1 MYVMSGD
8 MMKTIADSI
17 VSLDDGTLK
26 ATLERAIEDGV
37 PVETLV
43 RDGLGKGMEDVGL
56 RYENGEFFLSELIM
70 AATLMDESMELIKP
84 LLKYEDR
91 PDASVGKIV
100 IGTVQGDMHDIG
112 KNIVIT
118 MLESAGFQI
127 IDLGIDV
134 SPQKFV
140 EAIKEQK
147 PDIISM
153 SVLLSATVDKIKET
167 IEALES
173 VGVRDTVKVLVGGRA
188 LDNRLAREMGADA
201 YGDDAWDA
209 VRKAKILLS

>member
-1 MYVMSGD
+1 MSGD

-167 IEALES
+167 IEALEF

>member
-1 MYVMSGD
+1 MSD
-8 MMKTIADSI
+8 MMKTIAESLAG
-17 VSLDDGTLK
+17 LDDSTLK
-26 ATLERAIEDGV
+26 ATLEKAIEEGISI
-37 PVETLV
+37 EKII
-43 RDGLGKGMEDVGL
+43 RDGIGKGMEDVGL

-70 AATLMDESMELIKP
+70 AATLMKECMETIKP
-84 LLKYEDR
+84 LLKVED
-91 PDASVGKIV
+91 AKTIAGKVI
-100 IGTVQGDMHDIG
+100 IGTVAGDLHDIG
-112 KNIVIT
+112 KNIVIA
-118 MLESAGFQI
+118 MLESAGFQVT
-127 IDLGIDV
+127 DLGVDV

-140 EAIKEQK
+140 DAIKKQK

-167 IEALES
+167 IEALEF

>member
-1 MYVMSGD
+1 MSD
-8 MMKTIADSI
+8 VMKTIAESLAG
-17 VSLDDGTLK
+17 LDDSTLK
-26 ATLERAIEDGV
+26 ATLEKAIEEGIS
-37 PVETLV
+37 VEKII
-43 RDGLGKGMEDVGL
+43 RDGIGKGMEDVGL

-70 AATLMDESMELIKP
+70 AATLMKECMETIKP
-84 LLKYEDR
+84 LLKVED
-91 PDASVGKIV
+91 AKTSAGKVI
-100 IGTVQGDMHDIG
+100 IGTVAGDLHDIG
-112 KNIVIT
+112 KNIVIA
-118 MLESAGFQI
+118 MLESAGFQVT
-127 IDLGIDV
+127 DLGVDV

-140 EAIKEQK
+140 DAIKEQK

-167 IEALES
+167 IEALEF
-173 VGVRDTVKVLVGGRA
+173 VGIRDTVKVLVGGRA

>member
-1 MYVMSGD
+1 MSD
-8 MMKTIADSI
+8 VMKTIAESL
-17 VSLDDGTLK
+17 SGLDDSTLK
-26 ATLERAIEDGV
+26 VTLDKAIEEGISI
-37 PVETLV
+37 EKII
-43 RDGLGKGMEDVGL
+43 RNGIGKGMEDVGL

-70 AATLMDESMELIKP
+70 AATLMKECMEIIKP
-84 LLKYEDR
+84 LLKAEDTKTS
-91 PDASVGKIV
+91 AGKVI
-100 IGTVQGDMHDIG
+100 IGTVAGDLHDIG
-112 KNIVIT
+112 KNIVIA
-118 MLESAGFQI
+118 MLESAGFQVT
-127 IDLGIDV
+127 DLGVDV

-140 EAIKEQK
+140 DAIKEQK

-167 IEALES
+167 IETLES
-173 VGVRDTVKVLVGGRA
+173 VGIRDTVKVLVGGRA

>member
-1 MYVMSGD
+1 MSD
-8 MMKTIADSI
+8 VMKTIAE
-17 VSLDDGTLK
+17 SLAGLDESTLK
-26 ATLERAIEDGV
+26 ATLEKAIE
-37 PVETLV
+37 ENMSIEKII
-43 RDGLGKGMEDVGL
+43 RDGIGKGMEDVGL

-70 AATLMDESMELIKP
+70 AATLMKECMETIKP
-84 LLKYEDR
+84 LLKVED
-91 PDASVGKIV
+91 AKTSAGKII
-100 IGTVQGDMHDIG
+100 IGTVAGDLHDIG
-112 KNIVIT
+112 KNIVIA
-118 MLESAGFQI
+118 MLESAGFQVT
-127 IDLGIDV
+127 DLGVDV

-140 EAIKEQK
+140 DAIKEQK

-167 IEALES
+167 IEALEF
-173 VGVRDTVKVLVGGRA
+173 VGIRDTVKVLVGGRA

>member
-1 MYVMSGD
+1 MYVMSDD

-17 VSLDDGTLK
+17 VSLDDATLK
-26 ATLERAIEDGV
+26 ATLKKVIEDGV
-37 PVETLV
+37 PIEKIV
-43 RDGLGKGMEDVGL
+43 RDGLGKGMEDVGM
-56 RYENGEFFLSELIM
+56 RYETGEFFLSELIM

-91 PDASVGKIV
+91 LDTSVGKIV

-112 KNIVIT
+112 KNIVIA
-118 MLESAGFQI
+118 MFESAGFQV

-140 EAIKEQK
+140 EVIKEEK
-147 PDIISM
+147 PDIVSM

-167 IEALES
+167 IEMLKSAGL
-173 VGVRDTVKVLVGGRA
+173 RDAVKVLVGGRA
-188 LDNRLAREMGADA
+188 VDDRLAGEMGADA

-209 VRKAKILLS
+209 LRKARMLLS

>member
-1 MYVMSGD
+1 
-8 MMKTIADSI
+8 MKTIAESLAG
-17 VSLDDGTLK
+17 LDDSTLK
-26 ATLERAIEDGV
+26 ATLEKAIEEGIS
-37 PVETLV
+37 VEKII
-43 RDGLGKGMEDVGL
+43 RDGIGKGMEDVGL

-70 AATLMDESMELIKP
+70 AATLMKECMETIKP
-84 LLKYEDR
+84 LLKVED
-91 PDASVGKIV
+91 AKTSAGKVI
-100 IGTVQGDMHDIG
+100 IGTVAGDLHDIG
-112 KNIVIT
+112 KNIVIA
-118 MLESAGFQI
+118 MLESAGFQVT
-127 IDLGIDV
+127 DLGVDV

-140 EAIKEQK
+140 DAIKEQK

-167 IEALES
+167 IEALEF

>member
-1 MYVMSGD
+1 MSGD

>member
-1 MYVMSGD
+1 MSD
-8 MMKTIADSI
+8 VMKTIAESLAG
-17 VSLDDGTLK
+17 LDDSTLK
-26 ATLERAIEDGV
+26 ATLEKAIEEGIS
-37 PVETLV
+37 VEKII
-43 RDGLGKGMEDVGL
+43 RDGIGKGMEDVGL

-70 AATLMDESMELIKP
+70 AATLMKECMETIKP
-84 LLKYEDR
+84 LLKVED
-91 PDASVGKIV
+91 AKTSAGKVI
-100 IGTVQGDMHDIG
+100 IGTVAGDLHDIG
-112 KNIVIT
+112 KNIVIA
-118 MLESAGFQI
+118 MLESAGFQVT
-127 IDLGIDV
+127 DLGVDV

-140 EAIKEQK
+140 DAIKEQK

-167 IEALES
+167 IEALEF